1 MRMKHLP
8 PVNFDVFLLS
18 LLYNDT
24 VPTSY
29 GFVVTVKPV
38 IYSFVFGSR
47 NIENMLF
54 LIDYDLQIMQIIS
67 LRDEVSNQFKEWIK
81 NISEHECYKKK
92 NH

>member
-1 MRMKHLP
+1 MFSFCLCFTTTLYP
-8 PVNFDVFLLS
+8 LATASLS
-18 LLYNDT
+18 LLNQLFT
-24 VPTSY
+24 LL
-29 GFVVTVKPV
+29 FVFVLV
-38 IYSFVFGSR
+38 VFGSR

-92 NH
+92 TH